1 VIGVGPA
8 FDVRPG
14 LPFAADDWSEPE
26 PDLAVCRRDPRS
38 REHPSQVALL
48 VQVSDSSLRRDRG
61 IKLGIY
67 AEAGVPEY
75 WIVDVKACAIEVYTQ
90 PTRKGYAHVEVLRE
104 GDVLRP
110 RQLPGV
116 ELPIANLPRE

>member
-38 REHPSQVALL
+38 SEHPSE
-48 VQVSDSSLRRDRG
+48 SRCSSR
-61 IKLGIY
+61 
-67 AEAGVPEY
+67 
-75 WIVDVKACAIEVYTQ
+75 IVDVKACAIEVYTQ

-110 RQLPGV
+110 HQLPGV